1 VAKRNAKIAQKAG
14 EKAERMARRGATAN
28 RAIKG
33 NEQIMMSVGETES
46 KEISTG
52 GKSLGKY
59 NRVYQ
64 KKNEFFTTYPADMVF
79 DEIKAQLYEHFELK
93 KEAISVDSK
102 KWKMQVTFKE
112 TKPEIDSDEEEEEEQ
127 NKSEEETILAT
138 AM

>member
-1 VAKRNAKIAQKAG
+1 MAERNAKIAQKAG

-33 NEQIMMSVGETES
+33 NEQIMMSAEETES
-46 KEISTG
+46 KKISTG
-52 GKSLGKY
+52 GKSLRKY

-102 KWKMQVTFKE
+102 KWKMQITFKE
-112 TKPEIDSDEEEEEEQ
+112 AKPEIDSDEEEEQ